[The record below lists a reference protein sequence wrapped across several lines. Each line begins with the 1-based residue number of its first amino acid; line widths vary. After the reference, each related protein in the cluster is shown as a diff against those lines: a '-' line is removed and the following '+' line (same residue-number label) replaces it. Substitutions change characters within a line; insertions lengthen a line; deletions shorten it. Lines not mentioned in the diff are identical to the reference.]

1 MRDGVVTTP
10 SAPKLRR
17 VLALLSIH
25 ANNVVRTDQ
34 LIEELWEDRPP
45 LSATTT
51 LQTYVYQ
58 LRKLHQ
64 LGSGAR
70 MPTYGAESVNA
81 SGTPA
86 LHTTPNGYTL
96 AMPADGLD
104 AQRFAQLAERGRAE
118 LDAGDLESAA
128 KTLRGAL
135 QLWRGP
141 ALTDVGVGP
150 VLQAAV
156 VWLEELRK
164 SVMEQRLDADLA
176 LGRHHE
182 LIGELTSV
190 VAQQPTH
197 EGFQAKLMLT
207 LYRCGR
213 RSDALQVYQRA
224 REALADELGLEP
236 SPELQRLQRAV
247 LGADPSLDPPKVQR
261 EVVRAS
267 APVASPSQLPPG
279 LPALVGRCAQLDAA
293 QQVLMAAQR
302 SAPPVVVAVGAPGS
316 GKSAFCVHVAH
327 RVRGGYP
334 DGQLFAALTGPD
346 DAPVEPAEVLGDFLR
361 AVGIADSCIPGS
373 AEDRARMFRSWTA
386 DRRVL
391 VVLDDVVSTNQL
403 LPLLPTGSGCAT
415 LVASRRRLSG
425 PAIGA
430 TVSLDPF
437 GDADGLRLL
446 TNVLGRHRVTR
457 DMNAAR
463 ELVEMCDGLPLALRA
478 AASELELRPHW
489 SISRQVYRM
498 RRYPHQA
505 PDISDNELDMY
516 ASVRRTYRLMPAPTQ
531 AAFRAMARADQPVS
545 TELAAETLGMDEP
558 SAESL
563 LEDLV
568 QFQLAE
574 VDETGDGD
582 EYGSFRYRLR
592 RSFWEVAQ
600 SLECSGES
608 VRSRQGR
615 DARRTPAAAARSPQ
629 PAYRLS

>member
-1 MRDGVVTTP
+1 MQVSVLGPFEVMRDGVVTTP

-190 VAQQPTH
+190 VAQ
-197 EGFQAKLMLT
+197 
-207 LYRCGR
+207 
-213 RSDALQVYQRA
+213 
-224 REALADELGLEP
+224 
-236 SPELQRLQRAV
+236 
-247 LGADPSLDPPKVQR
+247 
-261 EVVRAS
+261 
-267 APVASPSQLPPG
+267 
-279 LPALVGRCAQLDAA
+279 
-293 QQVLMAAQR
+293 
-302 SAPPVVVAVGAPGS
+302 
-316 GKSAFCVHVAH
+316 
-327 RVRGGYP
+327 
-334 DGQLFAALTGPD
+334 
-346 DAPVEPAEVLGDFLR
+346 
-361 AVGIADSCIPGS
+361 
-373 AEDRARMFRSWTA
+373 
-386 DRRVL
+386 
-391 VVLDDVVSTNQL
+391 
-403 LPLLPTGSGCAT
+403 
-415 LVASRRRLSG
+415 
-425 PAIGA
+425 
-430 TVSLDPF
+430 
-437 GDADGLRLL
+437 
-446 TNVLGRHRVTR
+446 
-457 DMNAAR
+457 
-463 ELVEMCDGLPLALRA
+463 
-478 AASELELRPHW
+478 
-489 SISRQVYRM
+489 
-498 RRYPHQA
+498 
-505 PDISDNELDMY
+505 
-516 ASVRRTYRLMPAPTQ
+516 
-531 AAFRAMARADQPVS
+531 
-545 TELAAETLGMDEP
+545 
-558 SAESL
+558 
-563 LEDLV
+563 
-568 QFQLAE
+568 
-574 VDETGDGD
+574 
-582 EYGSFRYRLR
+582 
-592 RSFWEVAQ
+592 
-600 SLECSGES
+600 
-608 VRSRQGR
+608 
-615 DARRTPAAAARSPQ
+615 
-629 PAYRLS
+629 